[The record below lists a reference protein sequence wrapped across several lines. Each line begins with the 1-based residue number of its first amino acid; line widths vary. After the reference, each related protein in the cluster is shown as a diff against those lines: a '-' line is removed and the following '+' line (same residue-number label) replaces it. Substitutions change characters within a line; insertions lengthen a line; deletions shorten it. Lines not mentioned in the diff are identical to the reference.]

1 MADTYYKAV
10 RPNGASFHNPGF
22 RWLPEGWT
30 SGDPIPDGWTVTHP
44 NYSPTACD
52 AGYYLSAA
60 TVATDCAG
68 MAWPCVLLEVEP
80 VGEVRTPH
88 PSGLPHERAA
98 AAWRVVRE
106 LPATDAL
113 GPQGAVVA
121 ALIERA
127 GRLSVDEAKRLDAA
141 WDAAWTAARDAAWGA
156 AWTAAREAAWTAAW
170 EAAREAAREAA
181 WEAAID
187 SAWDA
192 AWGAARTAAWE
203 AARTAAREA
212 ARTALGLIA
221 RDLISRDHYDML
233 TLPWRSVVGP
243 IHADDEAVA

>member
-10 RPNGASFHNPGF
+10 HPDGGSFYDPGF

-30 SGDPIPDGWTVTHP
+30 SGDPIPDGWTVVHP
-44 NYSPTACD
+44 DYSPTSGD
-52 AGYYLSAA
+52 AGRYLSVA
-60 TVATDCAG
+60 TVATDCTG
-68 MAWPCVLLEVEP
+68 MRWPCVLLEVEP

-88 PSGLPHERAA
+88 PSGMPHKRAA

-141 WDAAWTAARDAAWGA
+141 WVATGYAARDTARDAARDATGYA
-156 AWTAAREAAWTAAW
+156 AWDAAWVATGY
-170 EAAREAAREAA
+170 
-181 WEAAID
+181 
-187 SAWDA
+187 A
-192 AWGAARTAAWE
+192 AWGAARDAAV
-203 AARTAAREA
+203 
-212 ARTALGLIA
+212 ALVV
-221 RDLISRDHYDML
+221 RDLISREQYDML
-233 TLPWRSVVGP
+233 TLPWRTAVGP